1 MRLHRSLMKKPLSFF
16 PYCQNK
22 PPETV
27 KIRLYFLFFI
37 FPIAG
42 LHTASS
48 QEGRDRKQ
56 DSPDNVRP
64 STEDKRQRIPGSG
77 PPRQKG
83 GYNRM
88 EMLRRLLDTP
98 PEQLRMIRETIRR
111 IEQMTPPERDAMR
124 QRLKKFSD
132 LPSNSRSKMLSDFH
146 TRQECL
152 NRHWQSFPPDKREK
166 EKQHFEKLPP
176 EKRKAYINR
185 ILQNRKFPSGP
196 PHHEK
201 GDRHGPPGK
210 NLRRDHAEP

>member
-1 MRLHRSLMKKPLSFF
+1 MRLHRSLMKKPLSFL
-16 PYCQNK
+16 PCCQNK

-37 FPIAG
+37 FPVAG

-56 DSPDNVRP
+56 DSPDKARP
-64 STEDKRQRIPGSG
+64 STEDKRQGIPGSG
-77 PPRQKG
+77 PPRQQG
-83 GYNRM
+83 GYNRL

-98 PEQLRMIRETIRR
+98 PEHLRMIRETIRR

-124 QRLKKFSD
+124 KRLKKFRD

-146 TRQECL
+146 TRQEFL
-152 NRHWQSFPPDKREK
+152 NRHWQSFPPDKQEK
-166 EKQHFEKLPP
+166 EKQNFEKLPP

-185 ILQNRKFPSGP
+185 ILKNRKSTPGP
-196 PHHEK
+196 PHHKK

-210 NLRRDHAEP
+210 NPPPEPR

>member
-1 MRLHRSLMKKPLSFF
+1 MRLHRSLMKKPLSFL
-16 PYCQNK
+16 PCCQNK

-37 FPIAG
+37 FPVAG

-48 QEGRDRKQ
+48 QEDRDRKQ
-56 DSPDNVRP
+56 DSPDKVRP

-77 PPRQKG
+77 SPRQQG
-83 GYNRM
+83 GYNRL

-98 PEQLRMIRETIRR
+98 PEHLRMIRETIRR

-124 QRLKKFSD
+124 KRLKKFRD

-146 TRQECL
+146 TRQEFL
-152 NRHWQSFPPDKREK
+152 NRHWQSFPPDKQEK

-185 ILQNRKFPSGP
+185 ILKNRKFPPGP

-210 NLRRDHAEP
+210 KPPPEPR

>member
-1 MRLHRSLMKKPLSFF
+1 M
-16 PYCQNK
+16 N
-22 PPETV
+22 
-27 KIRLYFLFFI
+27 IRLYFLFFI

-56 DSPDNVRP
+56 DSPDKVRP

-77 PPRQKG
+77 PPRQQG
-83 GYNRM
+83 GYNRL
-88 EMLRRLLDTP
+88 EMLRRLLDAP

-124 QRLKKFSD
+124 KRLKNFRD
-132 LPSNSRSKMLSDFH
+132 LPSNNRSKMLSDFQ

-152 NRHWQSFPPDKREK
+152 NRHWQSFPPDKRDK
-166 EKQHFEKLPP
+166 EKQNFEKLPL

-185 ILQNRKFPSGP
+185 ILNRKFPPVP
-196 PHHEK
+196 PHSEK
-201 GDRHGPPGK
+201 GKKHGPLGKK
-210 NLRRDHAEP
+210 NLSEPR